1 MPFFAEGTT
10 CIHFLPYPV
19 SVAQLE
25 AAPWTVGV
33 HCPEVER
40 ANHEKFNKGET
51 TTVEIW
57 YEYLDEVLKSSSHGK
72 IVSKFTNEVRAVDV
86 IQMTD
91 L

>member
-51 TTVEIW
+51 TTVEI
-57 YEYLDEVLKSSSHGK
+57 
-72 IVSKFTNEVRAVDV
+72 
-86 IQMTD
+86 
-91 L
+91 